1 MHWATQRLI
10 LRPWCADDAAP
21 FAAMSADPEVMRF
34 FPSTLS
40 AAEAAAQ
47 VAGENALFADQ
58 GLGVLPVT
66 LRDTGAFLGCVGLH
80 PIRPGQ
86 PPGPGVEIVWRLARS
101 AWGQGY
107 APEAAQA
114 WLDYGF
120 STLKLAE
127 VVAFTAEI
135 NLPSQAVMRKL
146 GMRGAPDKDFDH
158 PALPEGDRLR
168 PHLVYVAP

>member
-1 MHWATQRLI
+1 MHWTTQRLI

-21 FAAMSADPEVMRF
+21 FAEMSADPEVMRF

-40 AAEAAAQ
+40 ATAAQ
-47 VAGENALFADQ
+47 ALVAGENALFADQ

-66 LRDTGAFLGCVGLH
+66 LRATGAFLGCVGLH
-80 PIRPGQ
+80 PIRPGL

-120 STLKLAE
+120 STLNLAE
-127 VVAFTAEI
+127 VIAFTAEI

-146 GMRGAPDKDFDH
+146 GMRRTPDKDFDH

-168 PHLVYVAP
+168 HHVVYVAP